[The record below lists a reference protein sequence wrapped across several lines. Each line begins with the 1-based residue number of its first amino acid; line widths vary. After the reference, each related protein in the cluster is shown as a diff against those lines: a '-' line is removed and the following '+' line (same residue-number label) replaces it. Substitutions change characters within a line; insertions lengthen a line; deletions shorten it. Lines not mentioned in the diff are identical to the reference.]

1 MQKQVPDRSAAP
13 APPHLL
19 EVRDWLLVALAFSA
33 GAYEAI
39 CFLSFGKVFTS
50 VQTGNL
56 VFLGF
61 IAAGTRPPVG
71 PHPVTVVV
79 SILAFAAG
87 AALAMPILRSFSGD
101 TEIKDSEIIQ
111 VWPPRTSFALGVA
124 LAVQIGFLAVW
135 MAEVTDPPSADVS
148 DILIGLSAFAMGVQ
162 MNAIRMLHVPGVS
175 TTAATATFIGLVSG
189 LVSRSLKAREAV
201 RLAAVLLCMAAGAL
215 LGDWMLSHAH
225 SYAPLPSVLVN
236 AIVIVI
242 ASAALN

>member
-1 MQKQVPDRSAAP
+1 
-13 APPHLL
+13 
-19 EVRDWLLVALAFSA
+19 
-33 GAYEAI
+33 
-39 CFLSFGKVFTS
+39 
-50 VQTGNL
+50 
-56 VFLGF
+56 
-61 IAAGTRPPVG
+61 
-71 PHPVTVVV
+71 
-79 SILAFAAG
+79 
-87 AALAMPILRSFSGD
+87 
-101 TEIKDSEIIQ
+101 
-111 VWPPRTSFALGVA
+111 
-124 LAVQIGFLAVW
+124 
-135 MAEVTDPPSADVS
+135 
-148 DILIGLSAFAMGVQ
+148 MGMQ